1 MLDSMSE
8 TTAKESQHIATS
20 NNQLNKL
27 RASVLGANDGIVST
41 AGLVLG
47 VTGAAAS
54 KETILIAGFAGLVS
68 GALSMAAG
76 EFVSVSSQR
85 DSEKAFLERTR
96 NHVREEHH
104 NSEAEEL
111 MQTYIEKGFSE
122 KTAQSAVDD
131 LTKNGTLTLELE
143 KELGIDPDDLTSPW
157 AAAIASAVSF
167 TVGSIIPL
175 TAIWLA
181 PPDLQIGLTAGA
193 VLISL
198 ILTGTLSARAGQ
210 ANKTRAALRVV
221 IWGIGA
227 MAITYAIGHL
237 LGTSFGI

>member
-1 MLDSMSE
+1 MSDSP
-8 TTAKESQHIATS
+8 HIATS

-54 KETILIAGFAGLVS
+54 KETILLAGFAGLVA
-68 GALSMAAG
+68 GAISMAAG

-85 DSEKAFLERTR
+85 DSEKAFLNRTKS
-96 NHVREEHH
+96 HIKKEHA
-104 NSEAEEL
+104 SELDEL
-111 MQTYIEKGFSE
+111 VEIYTAKGLSDS
-122 KTAQSAVDD
+122 TALQAAKE
-131 LTKNGTLTLELE
+131 LQQNGTLMVELE
-143 KELGIDPDDLTSPW
+143 KELGIDPDDLTNPW
-157 AAAIASAVSF
+157 SAAIASATSF
-167 TVGSIIPL
+167 VIGAAVPL
-175 TAIWLA
+175 AAIALA
-181 PPDLQIGLTAGA
+181 PADLQLPITAGA
-193 VLISL
+193 VLLSL

-221 IWGIGA
+221 TWGIGA

-237 LGTSFGI
+237 IGVSIS